1 MINRYNW
8 RELITNGYELIS
20 RIQQKMQNP
29 EFAEKFNQ
37 VVKRLNR
44 IPGLQEEVIRI
55 AKIEDPKIRQ
65 KALNRLPTEVK
76 SQVEEIMY
84 LLSER

>member
-1 MINRYNW
+1 
-8 RELITNGYELIS
+8 
-20 RIQQKMQNP
+20 MQNP

>member
-1 MINRYNW
+1 
-8 RELITNGYELIS
+8 
-20 RIQQKMQNP
+20 MQNP

-37 VVKRLNR
+37 VIKRLNR

-76 SQVEEIMY
+76 SQVEELMY